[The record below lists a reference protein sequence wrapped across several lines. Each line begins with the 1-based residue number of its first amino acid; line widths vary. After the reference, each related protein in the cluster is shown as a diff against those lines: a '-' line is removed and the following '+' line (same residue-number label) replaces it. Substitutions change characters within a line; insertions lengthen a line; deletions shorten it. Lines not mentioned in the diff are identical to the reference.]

1 MRIAQKQI
9 AASPERKF
17 LLYTAAFL
25 IGMLLFWG
33 VFCFTRLNFIS
44 PQSFIARIGTP
55 LLGWQILLAIVVG
68 LAVLFL
74 CGKPPSIRFFSLKPH
89 WLEIGI
95 CLLIWGTAASLWA
108 SAPVQH
114 TYNIRQPVAPNYAYY
129 PYSDAANYT
138 AGAHALLLGKDYPRQ
153 MIDKP
158 LYLGYLALLNL
169 FGGQSFNRVV
179 NLQVLLLALLPVTL
193 YLIGKTLHSRSVGLI
208 LALLTI
214 FKQLNVMAATPFI
227 YHVATCKVMT
237 TEPLTGLILA
247 LFLLFLLRWFKHPEK
262 NPLSLLIAGGL
273 LAVAAL
279 IRLVPLVLAPLT
291 LFVIWA
297 VLGWRL
303 RLLLRPAILFVS
315 IMIITL
321 MPWMIYNQAIFD
333 NPFIFIHR
341 KTVSVVVEKRY
352 SEYVEEPQTDS
363 GDAAVPQETQPP
375 VPAVQAVSPASP
387 KATAPTGLSA
397 LPLVRYM
404 TLAAYILDRFVINS
418 LTNLFVLPPR
428 VFSDT
433 LPTIFEHYYWRYTF
447 HAISDIESA
456 ISLIVNFVIIAAG
469 ITAAWLQKKA
479 IGLLP
484 LGLNLGY
491 NFGNALTLA
500 AAGFRSVVPVDWS
513 ASLYFAVG
521 AAVILQTVFNRQT
534 APGKPAGEQEQSDLA
549 GRLRLPAAISIYLVF
564 LLAGALPLLVMFISP
579 AVYPPVDEL
588 KVIADL
594 QTQPSV
600 ASLLPPERDLYPFVS
615 SQTTAVAVR
624 SRALFPRYY
633 TPEQGDNT
641 EESGVWTTKPYPHLS
656 FALVA
661 PDLSEVNPGFKHP
674 EIAPV
679 LVNVDMPLD
688 HPPSVFPHAVD
699 ASVIG
704 CFDHLTARI
713 NALAVVVH
721 TNPPQVY
728 TSPLAA
734 QMKCDFP

>member
-1 MRIAQKQI
+1 MTKKQI
-9 AASPERKF
+9 AASSEQKF
-17 LLYTAAFL
+17 LLYTALLL

-33 VFCFTRLNFIS
+33 IFCFTRLNFIS
-44 PQSFIARIGTP
+44 AQSFIARIGTP
-55 LLGWQILLAIVVG
+55 LLGWQILLAIIVG
-68 LAVLFL
+68 LAVLLL
-74 CGKPPSIRFFSLKPH
+74 CRKPPSAQFFSLKPY

-95 CLLIWGTAASLWA
+95 CLLIWSVAALLWI
-108 SAPVQH
+108 SAPVQN
-114 TYNIRQPVAPNYAYY
+114 TYSIRQPVAPNYENY

-169 FGGQSFNRVV
+169 LGGQSFNRVV
-179 NLQVLLLALLPVTL
+179 NLQVLLLAMLPVTL
-193 YLIGKTLHSRSVGLI
+193 YLIGKTLHSRSAGLI

-214 FKQLNVMAATPFI
+214 FKQLNVMATTPFVF
-227 YHVATCKVMT
+227 HVATCKVMT

-262 NPLSLLIAGGL
+262 SLVSLLIAGGL
-273 LAVAAL
+273 LAAASL
-279 IRLVPLVLAPLT
+279 IRMVPLVLVPLT
-291 LFVIWA
+291 LFAIWA

-303 RLLLRPAILFVS
+303 RPLLRPAILFVS

-321 MPWMIYNQAIFD
+321 TPWMVYNLVIFD
-333 NPFIFIHR
+333 NPFTFIHR

-352 SEYVEEPQTDS
+352 SEYVEEQQTIPES
-363 GDAAVPQETQPP
+363 TAVPQETQSP
-375 VPAVQAVSPASP
+375 VPTLQAVSPAVP
-387 KATAPTGLSA
+387 KATAPTGLSD
-397 LPLVRYM
+397 LPFKRYV

-428 VFSDT
+428 AFSDT
-433 LPTIFEHYYWRYTF
+433 LSSVFEHYYWRYTF
-447 HAISDIESA
+447 HAVSDIESA
-456 ISLIVNFVIIAAG
+456 VSLIVNFVVIATG
-469 ITAAWLQKKA
+469 IVAAWLQKKI

-521 AAVILQTVFNRQT
+521 VAVILQAIFNRQSVT
-534 APGKPAGEQEQSDLA
+534 SKPSGEQEQSDQA
-549 GRLRLPAAISIYLVF
+549 RRLCLRTTISIYLVF
-564 LLAGALPLLVMFISP
+564 VTAGALPLLVMFASP
-579 AVYPPVDEL
+579 AVYPPADEL
-588 KVIADL
+588 KVIANL
-594 QTQPSV
+594 QAQPSV
-600 ASLLPPERDLYPFVS
+600 APFLPPEKELYPFVS
-615 SQTTAVAVR
+615 QQTTAVALR

-641 EESGVWTTKPYPHLS
+641 EESGVLATKPYSRLS

-679 LVNVDMPLD
+679 LVNVNMPLE
-688 HPPSVFPHAVD
+688 HPPAVFPHAVD

-704 CFDHLTARI
+704 CFDHLTSQI

-721 TNPPQVY
+721 TNPPQIY
-728 TSPLAA
+728 ASPRADLL
-734 QMKCDFP
+734 MCDLP